1 MALGLAALA
10 TGRQGF
16 ATGTAAGT
24 AITNSARVSYT
35 LGASVATA
43 NSNTT
48 STTVLQIL
56 DVVAT
61 VQTPSVAVAPGDA
74 KKPLTFRITN
84 TGNGPDTFLL
94 TPLSTLPGDNFDPV
108 LATPANIYFDTDNSG
123 DYSPGDT
130 AYVPGADLTLPADGA
145 ITVFVLNN
153 IPAGLNS
160 ADEGRSQLS
169 AVRKGGPGTPG
180 QEIVGGGVGGINA
193 VFGSTGDQAVQFGK
207 YVVATS
213 LTLTA
218 VKTLALADTFGGAR
232 PIPGATITYTV
243 VMTPTGTGSA
253 TAAAFSDPIPANTT
267 FKPGSIR
274 LNAVALTDIA
284 GDDAGEYLTLPS
296 PQVKVVLGN
305 LTQASGVQTVQFAVT
320 IN

>member
-1 MALGLAALA
+1 MAIGLVSLA
-10 TGRQGF
+10 TARQGF

-24 AITNSARVSYT
+24 AITNTARVTYT

-43 NSNTT
+43 DSNTT
-48 STTVLQIL
+48 STTVLQVL

-61 VQTPSVAVAPGDA
+61 VQTPSVAVTSGDT

-84 TGNGPDTFLL
+84 TGNGPDTFVL

-108 LATPANIYFDTDNSG
+108 LATPSSIYFDTDNSG

-130 AYVPGADLTLPADGA
+130 AYVPGADVSLAADAAVTL
-145 ITVFVLNN
+145 FVLND
-153 IPAGLNS
+153 IPSGLNS
-160 ADEGRSQLS
+160 ADEGRSQVT
-169 AVRKGGPGTPG
+169 AARKGGSGTPG

-207 YVVATS
+207 YVVASS

-218 VKTLALADTFGGAR
+218 VKTQTLADTLGGAR
-232 PIPGATITYTV
+232 AIPGATITYTIAI
-243 VMTPTGTGSA
+243 TPTGTGTA
-253 TAAAFSDPIPANTT
+253 TAAAFSDAIPANTT
-267 FKPGSIR
+267 FKPGSIT
-274 LNAVALTDIA
+274 LNAASLTDA
-284 GDDAGEYLTLPS
+284 TGDDAGEYLSAPA
-296 PQVKVVLGN
+296 PQVKVVLGT